1 MTMPRALIAAGG
13 TGGHVF
19 PGLAVA
25 RELQHAG
32 WQVDWVG
39 TDRGLEAR
47 VVPEAGIG
55 LHLLKFSGLR
65 GKGLTAWLT
74 LPLRLI
80 RAARDA
86 GDILQRTHPQVVVSF
101 GGYVTFPIG
110 LMARWRHIPL
120 CIHEQNA
127 VMGTANRWLA
137 KFAQKVLLTFPGTQR
152 VPSLASVVGNPVRQS
167 IESMPSPE
175 ERLGGRDHELR
186 ILVIGG
192 SLGASALNN
201 ALPSLFHQAKGRG
214 VLLSVRHQTGPND
227 LDQVTKKY
235 AELGLSAECLAFID
249 DMRAAYEWSDLIIC
263 RAGAST
269 VTEVAAAGLA
279 AVFVPLPSAIDD
291 HQTANARHL
300 ADQQAAWL
308 VPQSALA
315 SDALVNLLMDLRR
328 EEIQQVAK
336 RARALSIPNA
346 AQAVASEAV
355 MLSGGVLMKTEAIT
369 SEHQP

>member
-25 RELQHAG
+25 RELQRAG

-65 GKGLTAWLT
+65 GKGLMAWIT
-74 LPLRLI
+74 LPLRLM

-86 GDILQRTHPQVVVSF
+86 RAILQRIHPQVVVSF
-101 GGYVTFPIG
+101 GGYVTFPVG
-110 LMARWRHIPL
+110 LMARWCNIPL

-137 KFAQKVLLTFPGTQR
+137 KFAQQVLLTFPGTR
-152 VPSLASVVGNPVRQS
+152 MAPGRARVVGNPVRQA
-167 IESMPSPE
+167 IESMPSPQ
-175 ERLGGRDHELR
+175 ERLDGRNHELR

-192 SLGASALNN
+192 SLGASALNQ
-201 ALPSLFHQAKGRG
+201 ALPALFHQAKARG
-214 VLLSVRHQTGPND
+214 LTFSIRHQTGAND
-227 LDQVTKKY
+227 LDRVRTQY
-235 AELGLSAECLAFID
+235 LELGLSAECSAFID
-249 DMRAAYEWSDLIIC
+249 DMRSAYEWSDLIIC

-279 AVFVPLPSAIDD
+279 AVFIPLPSAIDD

-308 VPQSALA
+308 IPQSALA
-315 SDALVNLLMDLRR
+315 GDALVNLLSGLRR
-328 EEIQQVAK
+328 EELQQVAK
-336 RARALSIPNA
+336 RAKALSIPNA
-346 AQAVASEAV
+346 AQAVASQALT
-355 MLSGGVLMKTEAIT
+355 LSGSALTQADAIT
-369 SEHQP
+369 TEPRR